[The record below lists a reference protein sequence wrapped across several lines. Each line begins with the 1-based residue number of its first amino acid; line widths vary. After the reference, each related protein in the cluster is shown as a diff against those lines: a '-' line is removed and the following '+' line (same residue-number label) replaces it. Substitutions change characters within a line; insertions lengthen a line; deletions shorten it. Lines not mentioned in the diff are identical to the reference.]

1 MTRAETQRVLAVLMR
16 QGEWMLDDAAHSVG
30 GGRLSQQRCHDTA
43 VALEDLAAFLRECCA
58 ELPAE
63 NSTGLPE
70 KDAADSRGV
79 VAGNPLPRRVDL
91 APDAAGV
98 GHHVDHEKPSTQTR

>member
-58 ELPAE
+58 ELPEQSGAE
-63 NSTGLPE
+63 AHRAAPGMRTFRLKRSPVSTSALVM
-70 KDAADSRGV
+70 RTMI
-79 VAGNPLPRRVDL
+79 
-91 APDAAGV
+91 V
-98 GHHVDHEKPSTQTR
+98 GEPPASATGEE